1 MKSRIFLNMPIVGTI
16 MPTMGA
22 KAIGFA
28 KDQPLSMADAL
39 FSRTQQNVLGLL
51 FGQPGH
57 SFYTNE
63 IIKKSGGGSGAVQRE
78 LSRLVRS
85 GLVTVRRIGSQKH
98 YQANPDSPLF
108 TELCSILTK
117 TVALVEPLKA
127 ALEPFLLKIELA
139 FVFGSVAKGE
149 DTASSDIVLMIVS
162 DSLTYADVFPDLEK
176 ASVGMGRAIQ
186 PTLYPREELCKR
198 ISTKNAFV
206 TRVLAQP
213 KIWII
218 GGESELPTG

>member
-1 MKSRIFLNMPIVGTI
+1 MPNMGMKLDKSKHMQSLT
-16 MPTMGA
+16 
-22 KAIGFA
+22 
-28 KDQPLSMADAL
+28 MADAL

-51 FGQPGH
+51 FGQPGQ

-85 GLVTVRRIGSQKH
+85 GLVTVTRIGSQK
-98 YQANPDSPLF
+98 
-108 TELCSILTK
+108 
-117 TVALVEPLKA
+117 
-127 ALEPFLLKIELA
+127 LA

-149 DTASSDIVLMIVS
+149 DTASSDVDLMIVS
-162 DSLTYADVFPDLEK
+162 ESLTYADVFPGLEK

-186 PTLYPREELCKR
+186 PSLYPREELCKR

-218 GGESELPTG
+218 GGESELPTR